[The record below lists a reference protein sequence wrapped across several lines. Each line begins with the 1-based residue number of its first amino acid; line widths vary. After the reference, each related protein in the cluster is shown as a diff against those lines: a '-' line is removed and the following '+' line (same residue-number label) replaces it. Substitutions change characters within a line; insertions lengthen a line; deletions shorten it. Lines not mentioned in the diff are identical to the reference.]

1 MNRGHLVMPHGMESM
16 RPPGHMT
23 REELERHLD
32 MKQSSKSQFM
42 SIESA
47 PHSLPEDIFS
57 NESSNHDRSVWN
69 LCCNKRF
76 SNNVIG
82 LFII

>member
-1 MNRGHLVMPHGMESM
+1 MPHGMESM

-23 REELERHLD
+23 REELGRHLD

-47 PHSLPEDIFS
+47 PQSLPDDIFS
-57 NESSNHDRSVWN
+57 NDIYVAPNDTQITYILSDMFPSKKSM
-69 LCCNKRF
+69 K
-76 SNNVIG
+76 S
-82 LFII
+82 